1 LKVVWAPL
9 ALERALEQATYIA
22 RDKPGAAE
30 KWLNQL
36 FDVVAQLEDL
46 PELGRV
52 LPELGNPA
60 FRELDFRGYRVI
72 YRLETGQVS
81 VLTVRHGRRLLDV
94 SELSEDG

>member
-1 LKVVWAPL
+1 MRVVWAPL

-30 KWLNQL
+30 KWLDQL
-36 FDVVAQLEDL
+36 FDVVAQLEGL

-72 YRLETGQVS
+72 YQLETGRVS
-81 VLTVRHGRRLLDV
+81 VLTVRHGRRLLDL
-94 SELSEDG
+94 SELSVGG